1 MIDEQQSGC
10 ASHEPYALQ
19 VTDDSMEPEFV
30 KGCVIVVEPAGHA
43 ENGNFIVVDYAN
55 DTWFRQYVYSDGRHW
70 LRALNPEYDD
80 MEVTGPF
87 NIRGVVI
94 SQSFKRQ
101 RKRYI

>member
-19 VTDDSMEPEFV
+19 VTDDSMEPEFA
-30 KGCVIVVEPAGHA
+30 KHCV
-43 ENGNFIVVDYAN
+43 IVVDYAN

-70 LRALNPEYDD
+70 LRALNGDYDD